1 MYIYI
6 YIYIIILLIVI
17 CLIVLFWKRENSSLL
32 RKKSMAEAL
41 IDDPVYVA
49 VSTDVSESRLTLTW
63 ALRHLQPKK
72 LYLLHVH
79 QPISINPTC

>member
-1 MYIYI
+1 
-6 YIYIIILLIVI
+6 
-17 CLIVLFWKRENSSLL
+17 
-32 RKKSMAEAL
+32 MAEAL

-72 LYLLHVH
+72 LYLLHVLV
-79 QPISINPTC
+79 QKQDKISSQVESITEDKDKNRITKNLAI